1 MSWLRFVF
9 AAWSGFTLLTHCA
22 ATSGDTVREVAGNEN
37 GGKIPNALGSKAEQA
52 AAYGM
57 VTAHC
62 EKFGKKGFITKMDYD
77 TGTIIFEC
85 RLMKGK

>member
-1 MSWLRFVF
+1 MWSLRFVF
-9 AAWSGFTLLTHCA
+9 FALSAFTLLTQCA
-22 ATSGDTVREVAGNEN
+22 ATSGDVARDIAGNEN
-37 GGKIPNALGSKAEQA
+37 GGKIPNALGSKADQA

-77 TGTIIFEC
+77 TGTISFEC